1 MTTTLA
7 PGGPAVPLA
16 PARSGWREPSVLPG
30 FGLSMGMTLAW
41 MGLIVVLPLAG
52 LVWFSAGQ
60 SLAQFAAAAFD
71 PRTLSAYR
79 VSFSSSLVAAVINTV
94 MGTLVA
100 WTLVRYR
107 FPGRRMLD
115 AMVDLPFALPTAVS
129 GIALTTLFARNG
141 LLGAP
146 LDEIGVRVAFTQL
159 GIIAALTLISMPFV
173 VRTVQP
179 AIEDLDASLE
189 ESSTSMGASRATTL
203 RRVVLPALAPAIVT
217 GFTLA
222 FARALGEY
230 GSVIFIAGNLPY
242 QTEIAPLLIVI
253 KLEQFDY
260 LGATAIAVT
269 ILLVSLTL
277 LLVINGLQDWA
288 RRRGAR
294 QG

>member
-1 MTTTLA
+1 MDATVA
-7 PGGPAVPLA
+7 QPLP
-16 PARSGWREPSVLPG
+16 PARAGWREPSVVPG
-30 FGLSMGMTLAW
+30 FGLSMGMTLTW
-41 MGLIVVLPLAG
+41 MGLIVVLPLAA
-52 LVWFSAGQ
+52 LIWFSADQ
-60 SLAQFAAAAFD
+60 PPARFLAAALD
-71 PRTLSAYR
+71 PRTLKAYQ
-79 VSFSSSLVAAVINTV
+79 VSLTSSLVAAIINTV

-100 WTLVRYR
+100 WALVRYR
-107 FPGRRMLD
+107 FPGRRLLD

-129 GIALTTLFARNG
+129 GIALTTLFATNG

-146 LDEIGVRVAFTQL
+146 LDKLGLQVAFTQL

-189 ESSTSMGASRATTL
+189 ESSASMGASRAITL
-203 RRVVLPALAPAIVT
+203 RRVVLPALAPSIVT

-230 GSVIFIAGNLPY
+230 GSVIFIAGNLPFR
-242 QTEIAPLLIVI
+242 TEIAPLLIVI

-269 ILLVSLTL
+269 ILLASLAL
-277 LLVINGLQDWA
+277 LLVINGLQGWV
-288 RRRGAR
+288 RRSGTRNH
-294 QG
+294 

>member
-1 MTTTLA
+1 
-7 PGGPAVPLA
+7 
-16 PARSGWREPSVLPG
+16 
-30 FGLSMGMTLAW
+30 
-41 MGLIVVLPLAG
+41 
-52 LVWFSAGQ
+52 
-60 SLAQFAAAAFD
+60 
-71 PRTLSAYR
+71 
-79 VSFSSSLVAAVINTV
+79 VAAIINTV
-94 MGTLVA
+94 FGTLVA

-107 FPGRRMLD
+107 FAGRRMLD

-129 GIALTTLFARNG
+129 GIALTTLFATHG
-141 LLGAP
+141 VLGAP
-146 LDEIGVRVAFTQL
+146 LESLGVQVAFTQL

-189 ESSTSMGASRATTL
+189 ESSASMGASRSTTL
-203 RRVVLPALAPAIVT
+203 FRVVLPALAPSIIT

-242 QTEIAPLLIVI
+242 RTEIAPLLIVI

-269 ILLVSLTL
+269 ILLASLAL
-277 LLVINGLQDWA
+277 LLVINGLQGWV
-288 RRRGAR
+288 RRSG
-294 QG
+294 QQHG